1 VADQVN
7 GGEIEEAESVL
18 VDLREVSKNYPGV
31 QALDRLSFSIAR
43 GEVHALLGANG
54 AGKSTLIKI
63 LAGATWRDTGEIDL
77 EGRALGELDPHLA
90 AKLGIVCLFQEPAL
104 VPGLT
109 IEQNVFL
116 GQEIVSRLGLIR
128 AKPQH
133 ERALSLLREVAPHLD
148 PRQRIAGLRASE
160 RQFVA
165 LAKALLRKPKLLIL
179 DEPTASMTDP
189 EIEALFRIVFNLK
202 NAGASILYV
211 THRLEEVFQ
220 IADTAT
226 VLRDG
231 RLVRS
236 CPMTELE
243 RSGLIN
249 LIAGRELRVE
259 ERRRDV
265 ERGRKLLS
273 VQNISRLGVFSD
285 VTFDVHEGEVVA
297 LAGLVGAGR
306 SEVVRTI
313 FGADPLDQGTIRYPN
328 GSTAVSDPH
337 SAVSSGLA
345 MVPEDRKTQ
354 GVVPK
359 MSVGDNLL
367 LSSATK
373 YSGNLLG
380 LIDFSKSR
388 ALVARNVQKLD
399 IRPRGA
405 EDRAVETLSGGN
417 QQKVLLG
424 RAMESGAQVFIF
436 DEPTAGV
443 DIGTKTEIQRLI
455 LDLARTD
462 KGIII
467 VSSEMEEVLALADRI
482 LVIREGRLVRELVG
496 HSASS
501 FDVLKSALGEDESFD
516 TDAVESAR

>member
-1 VADQVN
+1 VADQINRDV
-7 GGEIEEAESVL
+7 IEEAKPVL
-18 VDLREVSKNYPGV
+18 VDLRDVSKSYPGV

-63 LAGATWRDTGEIDL
+63 LAGATWRDSGEIEF

-90 AKLGIVCLFQEPAL
+90 VELGIVCLFQEPAL

-116 GQEIVSRLGLIR
+116 GQEVVTRLGLIR
-128 AKPQH
+128 SRPQH
-133 ERALSLLREVAPHLD
+133 EQALSLLQEVAPHLN
-148 PRQRIAGLRASE
+148 PGQRVAGLRASE

-165 LAKALLRKPKLLIL
+165 LAKALLRKPRLLIL

-189 EIEALFRIVFNLK
+189 EIEALFRIVLNLK
-202 NAGASILYV
+202 KAGASILYV

-220 IADTAT
+220 IADAAT

-231 RLVRS
+231 RLVRT
-236 CPMTELE
+236 CPMTALE
-243 RSGLIN
+243 RSDLIN

-273 VQNISRLGVFSD
+273 VQNIGRVGVFSN

-306 SEVVRTI
+306 TEVVRSI
-313 FGADPLDQGTIRYPN
+313 FGADPLDEGSIQYPN
-328 GSTAVSDPH
+328 GSMAVSGPH
-337 SAVSSGLA
+337 GVVLSGLA

-354 GVVPK
+354 GIVPK
-359 MSVGDNLL
+359 MSVGDNLI

-373 YSGNLLG
+373 YIGNVPG
-380 LIDFSKSR
+380 LIDFSMSR
-388 ALVARNVQKLD
+388 EVVARSVGKLD
-399 IRPRGA
+399 IRPRCAG
-405 EDRAVETLSGGN
+405 DRAVETLSGGN

-424 RAMESGAQVFIF
+424 RAMESGAQVLIF

-455 LDLARTD
+455 LDLARAG

-501 FDVLKSALGEDESFD
+501 FDVLKSALGEDESLD
-516 TDAVESAR
+516 IDATGTA

>member
-1 VADQVN
+1 VADQVR
-7 GGEIEEAESVL
+7 GGAIEEAKPVL
-18 VDLREVSKNYPGV
+18 VDLRDVSKSYPGV

-63 LAGATWRDTGEIDL
+63 LAGATWRDTGEIDF
-77 EGRALGELDPHLA
+77 EGRSLGELDPHLA
-90 AKLGIVCLFQEPAL
+90 VELGIVCLFQEPAL

-116 GQEIVSRLGLIR
+116 GQEVVSRLGLIR
-128 AKPQH
+128 SKAQH
-133 ERALSLLREVAPHLD
+133 EQALSLLQQVAPHLNSG
-148 PRQRIAGLRASE
+148 QRIAGLRASE

-165 LAKALLRKPKLLIL
+165 LAKALLRRPKLLIL

-189 EIEALFRIVFNLK
+189 EIEALFRIVLNLK
-202 NAGASILYV
+202 EAGASILYV

-220 IADTAT
+220 IADAAT

-236 CPMTELE
+236 CAMSDLE
-243 RSGLIN
+243 RSELVT

-273 VQNISRLGVFSD
+273 VQNIGRHGVFSD

-306 SEVVRTI
+306 SEVVRSV
-313 FGADPLDQGTIRYPN
+313 FGADPLDEGSIQYPD
-328 GSTAVSDPH
+328 GSTAVHNPH
-337 SAVSSGLA
+337 GAVLAGLA

-359 MSVGDNLL
+359 MSVGDNLI

-373 YSGNLLG
+373 YSGRLPG

-388 ALVARNVQKLD
+388 ALVERNVEKLD

-405 EDRAVETLSGGN
+405 AERVVETLSGGN

-424 RAMESGAQVFIF
+424 RAMESGAQVLIF

-455 LDLARTD
+455 LDLARGG
-462 KGIII
+462 KGIIL

-501 FDVLKSALGEDESFD
+501 FDVLKSALGEDESLD
-516 TDAVESAR
+516 TDATGTA

>member
-1 VADQVN
+1 MANQV
-7 GGEIEEAESVL
+7 GSGAIEEAKPVL
-18 VDLREVSKNYPGV
+18 VDIREVSKGYPGV

-63 LAGATWRDTGEIDL
+63 LAGATWRDTGEIFFQD
-77 EGRALGELDPHLA
+77 RSLGELDPHLA
-90 AKLGIVCLFQEPAL
+90 VELGIVCLFQEPAL

-133 ERALSLLREVAPHLD
+133 DQALSLLQEVAPHLD
-148 PRQRIAGLRASE
+148 PSRRLAGLRASE

-189 EIEALFRIVFNLK
+189 EIEALFRIVLNLK
-202 NAGASILYV
+202 QTGASILYV

-220 IADTAT
+220 IADAAT

-236 CPMTELE
+236 CPMIELE
-243 RSGLIN
+243 RSDLVK

-273 VQNISRLGVFSD
+273 VQNIGRLGVFLG

-306 SEVVRTI
+306 SEVVRSI
-313 FGADPLDQGTIRYPN
+313 FGADHLDEGSIQYPN

-337 SAVSSGLA
+337 NAVLSGVA

-359 MSVGDNLL
+359 MSVGHNLM
-367 LSSATK
+367 LSSASKT
-373 YSGNLLG
+373 SGNLPG

-388 ALVARNVQKLD
+388 ELVARNVEKLD

-424 RAMESGAQVFIF
+424 RAMESGAQVLIF

-455 LDLARTD
+455 LALAREG

-482 LVIREGRLVRELVG
+482 LVIREGQLVRELVG

-501 FDVLKSALGEDESFD
+501 VDVLKSALGEDESFD
-516 TDAVESAR
+516 TDAIETA

>member
-1 VADQVN
+1 MADQVT
-7 GGEIEEAESVL
+7 GDAIEDATSVL
-18 VDLREVSKNYPGV
+18 VDLREVSKSYPGV

-54 AGKSTLIKI
+54 AGKSTLIKV
-63 LAGATWRDTGEIDL
+63 LAGATSRDGGEIDF
-77 EGRALGELDPHLA
+77 EGRPLGDLDPHLTVE
-90 AKLGIVCLFQEPAL
+90 LGIVCLFQEPAL

-109 IEQNVFL
+109 VEQNVFL

-128 AKPQH
+128 SRPQH
-133 ERALSLLREVAPHLD
+133 EQALSLLQQVAPHLN
-148 PRQRIAGLRASE
+148 PGQRVAGLRASE

-189 EIEALFRIVFNLK
+189 EIEALFQIVLNLK
-202 NAGASILYV
+202 KGGASILYV
-211 THRLEEVFQ
+211 THRLDEVFR

-231 RLVRS
+231 RLVHS
-236 CPMTELE
+236 CAIAELE
-243 RSGLIN
+243 RSDLVN

-273 VQNISRLGVFSD
+273 VQKIGRVGIFSD

-306 SEVVRTI
+306 SEVIRSI
-313 FGADPLDQGTIRYPN
+313 FGADPLDEGSIRYPN
-328 GSTAVSDPH
+328 GSTAVHDPH
-337 SAVSSGLA
+337 RAVSSGLA

-354 GVVPK
+354 GIVPK
-359 MSVGDNLL
+359 MSVGDNLI

-373 YSGNLLG
+373 CSGRLPG

-388 ALVARNVQKLD
+388 ALIARNVDKLD

-405 EDRAVETLSGGN
+405 GDRAVETLSGGN

-424 RAMESGAQVFIF
+424 RAMESGAQVLIF

-455 LDLARTD
+455 LDLARAG

-496 HSASS
+496 HRASS
-501 FDVLKSALGEDESFD
+501 FDVLKSALGEDESLA
-516 TDAVESAR
+516 TDAA

>member
-1 VADQVN
+1 VADQVIRDAI
-7 GGEIEEAESVL
+7 GDAKPVL
-18 VDLREVSKNYPGV
+18 VDLREVSKGYPGV
-31 QALDRLSFSIAR
+31 QALDRLSFLIDR

-63 LAGATWRDTGEIDL
+63 LAGATWRDAGEIEF
-77 EGRALGELDPHLA
+77 EGRRLGELDPHLA
-90 AKLGIVCLFQEPAL
+90 VETGIVCLFQEPAL

-116 GQEIVSRLGLIR
+116 GQELVSRIGLIR
-128 AKPQH
+128 SRQQH
-133 ERALSLLREVAPHLD
+133 DKALSLLREIAPHLD
-148 PRQRIAGLRASE
+148 PGRRVAGLRASE

-189 EIEALFRIVFNLK
+189 EIEALFRIVLNLK
-202 NAGASILYV
+202 KAGASVLYV

-236 CPMTELE
+236 CPTTELE
-243 RSGLIN
+243 RSDLVN

-273 VQNISRLGVFSD
+273 VQNIGRVGVFSG

-306 SEVVRTI
+306 SEIVRSI
-313 FGADPLDQGTIRYPN
+313 FGADPLDGGRIQYPN
-328 GSTAVSDPH
+328 DSTAVSGPH
-337 SAVSSGLA
+337 GAVLSGLA

-359 MSVGDNLL
+359 MSVADNLI

-373 YSGNLLG
+373 YSGNVPG

-388 ALVARNVQKLD
+388 AVVARNVDKLD

-405 EDRAVETLSGGN
+405 DDRAVETLSGGN

-424 RAMESGAQVFIF
+424 RAMESGARVIIF

-443 DIGTKTEIQRLI
+443 DIGTKTEMQRLI
-455 LDLARTD
+455 LDLARAG
-462 KGIII
+462 KAIII

-501 FDVLKSALGEDESFD
+501 FDILKSALGEDESFD
-516 TDAVESAR
+516 TDAIETA

>member
-1 VADQVN
+1 VADQVR
-7 GGEIEEAESVL
+7 GGASINETKPVL
-18 VDLREVSKNYPGV
+18 VDLREVSKSYPGV
-31 QALDRLSFSIAR
+31 QALDGLSFSIAR
-43 GEVHALLGANG
+43 REIHALLGANG

-63 LAGATWRDTGEIDL
+63 LAGATSRDGGEIDF
-77 EGRALGELDPHLA
+77 EGRPLEELDPHLA
-90 AKLGIVCLFQEPAL
+90 VELGIVCLFQEPAL

-109 IEQNVFL
+109 VEQNIFL
-116 GQEIVSRLGLIR
+116 GREVVSRLGLIHLR
-128 AKPQH
+128 PQH
-133 ERALSLLREVAPHLD
+133 EQALLLLRRVAPHLN
-148 PRQRIAGLRASE
+148 PRQPVAGLRASE

-165 LAKALLRKPKLLIL
+165 LAKALLRKPRLLIL

-189 EIEALFRIVFNLK
+189 EIEALFRIVLDLK
-202 NAGASILYV
+202 EGGASILYV

-220 IADTAT
+220 IADATT

-236 CPMTELE
+236 CAMSELA
-243 RSGLIN
+243 RTDLVN

-273 VQNISRLGVFSD
+273 VQNISRLGIFSD
-285 VTFDVHEGEVVA
+285 ITFDVHEGEVVA

-306 SEVVRTI
+306 SEVVRSI
-313 FGADPLDQGTIRYPN
+313 FGADPLDEGSIQYPN
-328 GSTAVSDPH
+328 GANAVQDPH
-337 SAVSSGLA
+337 GAVLSGVA
-345 MVPEDRKTQ
+345 MVPEDRKRQ
-354 GVVPK
+354 GIVPK
-359 MSVGDNLL
+359 MSVGDNLI

-373 YSGNLLG
+373 YGGSLPG
-380 LIDFSKSR
+380 LIDFSESR
-388 ALVARNVQKLD
+388 ALVARNVKQLD
-399 IRPRGA
+399 IRPHGA

-424 RAMESGAQVFIF
+424 RAMESGARVLIF

-455 LDLARTD
+455 LELARGG

-501 FDVLKSALGEDESFD
+501 FDVLKSALGEDESL
-516 TDAVESAR
+516 DADAARTA

>member
-1 VADQVN
+1 VANQVN
-7 GGEIEEAESVL
+7 GDAIEEAKRVL
-18 VDLREVSKNYPGV
+18 VDLRDVSKSYPGV

-54 AGKSTLIKI
+54 AGKSTLIKV
-63 LAGATWRDTGEIDL
+63 LAGATWRDAGEIDF

-90 AKLGIVCLFQEPAL
+90 VELGIVCLFQEPAL

-128 AKPQH
+128 SRPQY
-133 ERALSLLREVAPHLD
+133 ELALSLLQEVAPHLN
-148 PRQRIAGLRASE
+148 PSRRVAGLRASE

-189 EIEALFRIVFNLK
+189 EIEALFSIVLHLK
-202 NAGASILYV
+202 KAGASILYV

-220 IADTAT
+220 IADAAT

-231 RLVRS
+231 RLVRT
-236 CPMTELE
+236 CPMAELE
-243 RSGLIN
+243 RSNLIN

-259 ERRRDV
+259 GRRRDLD
-265 ERGRKLLS
+265 RGRKLLS
-273 VQNISRLGVFSD
+273 VQNIGRVGVFSD

-306 SEVVRTI
+306 SEVVRSI
-313 FGADPLDQGTIRYPN
+313 FGADPLNEGSVQYPN
-328 GSTAVSDPH
+328 GSTGVSDPH
-337 SAVSSGLA
+337 GAVLSGLA

-359 MSVGDNLL
+359 MSVGDNLM
-367 LSSATK
+367 LSSATRCG
-373 YSGNLLG
+373 GNLPG

-388 ALVARNVQKLD
+388 ALVARNVEKLD

-405 EDRAVETLSGGN
+405 KDRAVETLSGGN

-424 RAMESGAQVFIF
+424 RAMESGAQVLIF

-455 LDLARTD
+455 LDLARAG

-501 FDVLKSALGEDESFD
+501 VDVLRSALGEDESLD
-516 TDAVESAR
+516 TDAIGTA

>member
-1 VADQVN
+1 VADQVRD
-7 GGEIEEAESVL
+7 GATDEAKSVL

-31 QALDRLSFSIAR
+31 RALDQLSFSIAR

-63 LAGATWRDTGEIDL
+63 LAGATWRDAGEIEF
-77 EGRALGELDPHLA
+77 EGRPLGELDPHLA
-90 AKLGIVCLFQEPAL
+90 VELGIVCLFQEPAL

-116 GQEIVSRLGLIR
+116 GREVISRLGLIR
-128 AKPQH
+128 SRQQH
-133 ERALSLLREVAPHLD
+133 DEALSLLQEVAPHLN
-148 PRQRIAGLRASE
+148 PGRRIAGLRASE

-165 LAKALLRKPKLLIL
+165 LAKALLRKPRLLIL

-189 EIEALFRIVFNLK
+189 EIEALFRIVLNLK
-202 NAGASILYV
+202 KAGASILYV
-211 THRLEEVFQ
+211 THRLEEVFR

-231 RLVRS
+231 RLVHS
-236 CPMTELE
+236 CPMTQLE
-243 RSGLIN
+243 RSDLVN

-273 VQNISRLGVFSD
+273 VQSIGRVGVFSD

-306 SEVVRTI
+306 SEVVRSI
-313 FGADPLDQGTIRYPN
+313 FGADPLDEGSIQYPD
-328 GSTAVSDPH
+328 GSTAVHHPH
-337 SAVSSGLA
+337 GAVLAGIA

-359 MSVGDNLL
+359 MSVGDNLI
-367 LSSATK
+367 LSSASK
-373 YSGNLLG
+373 HSGSLPG
-380 LIDFSKSR
+380 LIDLSKSR
-388 ALVARNVQKLD
+388 ALVARNVEKLD

-405 EDRAVETLSGGN
+405 DDRAIETLSGGN

-424 RAMESGAQVFIF
+424 RAMESGAQVLIF

-455 LDLARTD
+455 LNLARGG
-462 KGIII
+462 KGIIV

-482 LVIREGRLVRELVG
+482 LVIREGQLVRELVG

-501 FDVLKSALGEDESFD
+501 YDVLKSALGEDESLD
-516 TDAVESAR
+516 TDATSTT